1 MKGKNIVV
9 SRLNSRPTDSQEIEF
24 VERKGLGHPDYIADA
39 IAEAASVELSKE
51 YLSRFGIIMHHNL
64 DKVLIVGGDSRP
76 RFNGGEV
83 LKPIYVLI
91 AGRATTEVRT
101 EGGIQ
106 RIPVG
111 PILLRAA
118 KRWIRENFRYLNP
131 EEHLIVDYKIGN
143 GSQDL
148 VDIFTRASKYPGAN
162 DTSIGVG
169 YAPLTPTE
177 RLVLETEKMLNSREF
192 KLRHPEVGEDVKVM
206 AVRHGRRVD
215 LTIAVA
221 MISSHISD
229 VEEYLEAKSKVKEE
243 ILKLASRVTDY
254 DVKVYVNTGDRD
266 KPREE
271 KDIYLVVT
279 GTSAEHGDDG
289 ATGRGNRVNG
299 LITPLRPM
307 SMEAAA
313 GKNPVNHVGKLYNLI
328 AFRVAKKVSQ
338 IDEVK
343 EVYVKILSQIGR
355 PINDP
360 LIAHAA
366 LVLNDNERFNA
377 VKNEVEVIFKE
388 ELDKIMDLKE
398 DILRGSINLF

>member
-229 VEEYLEAKSKVKEE
+229 IEEYLEAKSKVKEE